1 MKLLYIIILCI
12 LRASISEGY
21 TLFSPLPNQNSS
33 GIFNTFLIDNN
44 KNVINQWSHDCKP
57 VTISYLL
64 PDSSIVIPCT
74 QDEVDGLGG
83 NGLAG
88 GRILKL
94 SWEGEVLW
102 DDIFAENNFQ
112 PHHDIEPLPNGNIL
126 FITYERKTLAEAL
139 LLGRENIN
147 NEIWPSYII
156 ELEQIGVD
164 SSQIVWEWH
173 LWDHTV
179 QNINPELS
187 NYGSIEDNPG
197 KLNINLG
204 SLGGG
209 GGASGDWIHLNS
221 IDYNESLDLIA
232 ISSRKMNEFYFI
244 DHSTTTQEAASNS
257 GGNFNVGGNFVYR
270 WGNPQNYNRGTQL
283 DQILI
288 SQHSV
293 NWIDES
299 FPGGGD
305 IILYNNRIAEEGS
318 EILQINVPV
327 DDFHYE
333 IDQIQAHEPNI
344 PHWTY
349 GDGNFFS
356 PIQSGAFRLQNGNT
370 LISIGDRAEFFEID
384 SNGNIIWEYE
394 FSGPSGQTFNGKI
407 ARAQKYHPSYFNI
420 INQGDLNSDEIIDIL
435 DVILALDIVLNQS
448 SFHQNLD
455 LNIDGNNDILDLI
468 ILVTFITQD

>member
-1 MKLLYIIILCI
+1 M
-12 LRASISEGY
+12 SI
-21 TLFSPLPNQNSS
+21 
-33 GIFNTFLIDNN
+33 
-44 KNVINQWSHDCKP
+44 
-57 VTISYLL
+57 
-64 PDSSIVIPCT
+64 
-74 QDEVDGLGG
+74 GL
-83 NGLAG
+83 N
-88 GRILKL
+88 
-94 SWEGEVLW
+94 
-102 DDIFAENNFQ
+102 
-112 PHHDIEPLPNGNIL
+112 
-126 FITYERKTLAEAL
+126 
-139 LLGRENIN
+139 
-147 NEIWPSYII
+147 
-156 ELEQIGVD
+156 
-164 SSQIVWEWH
+164 
-173 LWDHTV
+173 
-179 QNINPELS
+179 
-187 NYGSIEDNPG
+187 
-197 KLNINLG
+197 
-204 SLGGG
+204 
-209 GGASGDWIHLNS
+209 
-221 IDYNESLDLIA
+221 
-232 ISSRKMNEFYFI
+232 
-244 DHSTTTQEAASNS
+244 
-257 GGNFNVGGNFVYR
+257 
-270 WGNPQNYNRGTQL
+270 
-283 DQILI
+283 
-288 SQHSV
+288 
-293 NWIDES
+293 ES

-333 IDQIQAHEPNI
+333 INQIQAHEPNI

-435 DVILALDIVLNQS
+435 DVILAVDIVLNQS

>member
-1 MKLLYIIILCI
+1 
-12 LRASISEGY
+12 
-21 TLFSPLPNQNSS
+21 
-33 GIFNTFLIDNN
+33 
-44 KNVINQWSHDCKP
+44 
-57 VTISYLL
+57 
-64 PDSSIVIPCT
+64 
-74 QDEVDGLGG
+74 
-83 NGLAG
+83 
-88 GRILKL
+88 
-94 SWEGEVLW
+94 
-102 DDIFAENNFQ
+102 
-112 PHHDIEPLPNGNIL
+112 
-126 FITYERKTLAEAL
+126 
-139 LLGRENIN
+139 
-147 NEIWPSYII
+147 
-156 ELEQIGVD
+156 
-164 SSQIVWEWH
+164 
-173 LWDHTV
+173 
-179 QNINPELS
+179 
-187 NYGSIEDNPG
+187 
-197 KLNINLG
+197 
-204 SLGGG
+204 
-209 GGASGDWIHLNS
+209 
-221 IDYNESLDLIA
+221 
-232 ISSRKMNEFYFI
+232 MNEFYFI
-244 DHSTTTQEAASNS
+244 DHSTSTQEAASNS

-333 IDQIQAHEPNI
+333 IDQIQAHGPNI
-344 PHWTY
+344 PHWSY

-394 FSGPSGQTFNGKI
+394 FCGPSGQTFNGKI

-435 DVILALDIVLNQS
+435 DVILAVDIVLNQS

-455 LNIDGNNDILDLI
+455 FNIDGNNDILDLI
-468 ILVTFITQD
+468 ILVSFIIQD